1 MVNAVDGTG
10 STASISSVTLHF
22 PLAPV
27 ELVLQL
33 TGATMGSLIAF
44 IFPGA
49 YYLKATD
56 TKASKR
62 RLALVRMLVS
72 AFILHGLRDCI
83 NVRMVH
89 FHAYNVE
96 WVSTAQSHLHRG
108 TVHVKRYLTLVA
120 WLRCP
125 TPSCTDGG
133 PQALTLCN
141 LEQVLL
147 CIVQRKQRD
156 RMCSGMLY

>member
-22 PLAPV
+22 PLTPV

-72 AFILHGLRDCI
+72 SFILHGLRDCI
-83 NVRMVH
+83 NVWYTFMGTMWSGSQQPKATCTV
-89 FHAYNVE
+89 
-96 WVSTAQSHLHRG
+96 AQCMSEEVPNTSCLVAMPYSQLHR
-108 TVHVKRYLTLVA
+108 
-120 WLRCP
+120 WW
-125 TPSCTDGG
+125 PSGPHPLQLGAGAVMYCTT
-133 PQALTLCN
+133 QT
-141 LEQVLL
+141 E
-147 CIVQRKQRD
+147 R
-156 RMCSGMLY
+156 